1 MQFKFLYL
9 EEDVEEETAL
19 KKHNKNTQE
28 VVFTAS
34 ITKLLKGSST
44 WLRDRRG
51 NITVACKVRSG
62 MEKTSLWK
70 QEAPNEPADSKLKK
84 KSHSYTPGT
93 REFNAA
99 ENCRYFHK
107 PPKYLA

>member
-84 KSHSYTPGT
+84 RATPTHLEQGNSMLQKT
-93 REFNAA
+93 VGISIN
-99 ENCRYFHK
+99 
-107 PPKYLA
+107 PQST